1 MSGTNVSQSYPYANE
16 TEAERSAAVTA
27 AVNRFEGLGDKIA
40 AESSPIPELGPEEP
54 GQPHLW
60 WVFVCPADEDFSGRL
75 HVAGY
80 AGERRGLYTVCDT
93 CGNTY
98 LR

>member
-1 MSGTNVSQSYPYANE
+1 MSTNVAQSYPYRTE
-16 TEAERSAAVTA
+16 TEAERAAAVSAAL
-27 AVNRFEGLGDKIA
+27 NRFDGLGDRIA
-40 AESSPIPELGPEEP
+40 AESTPLPELGPEEP

-60 WVFVCPADEDFSGRL
+60 WVFVCPRDDFSGRL

-80 AGERRGLYTVCDT
+80 AGERRALYTVCDT
-93 CGNTY
+93 CGQTF

>member
-1 MSGTNVSQSYPYANE
+1 MSTNVAQNYPYKTE
-16 TEAERSAAVTA
+16 TEDERTAAVTA
-27 AVNRFEGLGDKIA
+27 AVNRFEGLGDRIA
-40 AESSPIPELGPEEP
+40 EESMPLAELDVPDP

-60 WVFVCPADEDFSGRL
+60 WVFVCPRDDFSGRL

-80 AGERRGLYTVCDT
+80 AGERRALYTVCDT
-93 CGNTY
+93 CGQTF